1 MSSNN
6 VAVNSDLPV
15 IGWRE
20 WLRFPGLGIPG
31 IKAKIDTGARSS
43 ALHTHACEVFVRNG
57 KDWARFQLHPLRQ
70 RGDLELTCEAPIVG
84 YRNVKNSG
92 GHQEK
97 RPFIVATAAMGAVKW
112 DIELS
117 LTNRESMKF
126 RMLLGRAAIA
136 GRFSVDPQ
144 RSYLLSK
151 RLSSLYKS
159 AG

>member
-1 MSSNN
+1 
-6 VAVNSDLPV
+6 
-15 IGWRE
+15 
-20 WLRFPGLGIPG
+20 
-31 IKAKIDTGARSS
+31 
-43 ALHTHACEVFVRNG
+43 
-57 KDWARFQLHPLRQ
+57 
-70 RGDLELTCEAPIVG
+70 
-84 YRNVKNSG
+84 VKNSG